1 VSGLLLSMT
10 PDEEGETN
18 ANGTYEIDPKDER
31 IGGETSFVARLE
43 AAAQPSEKDAGVPK
57 HAKSSSEAKD
67 VDGAGAEG
75 QPSVSYFP
83 RERRAARDVEKR
95 QDRLP
100 QSWKTKAG
108 APSTEP
114 QTMRRTPVPAW
125 KDRVRDEGRNGDA
138 KTRYADDLARR
149 DATPTWK
156 PKVAANQPFTIPSP
170 ATASPVRN
178 ERRKATE
185 ALYSPYRRLR
195 PTPSG
200 HTPAPASPGYASWRQ
215 ATMSRAVVAS
225 PRPNTAT
232 PIVVTT
238 GKRRR
243 IDDESDPIRR
253 PPASRLRLGVS
264 ATHAL
269 ATPGQKE
276 TGSGI
281 DHGTGPSATPGSK
294 RVGFGDISTETAR
307 RILMTLDSL
316 GKTAAGTLAPETDAG
331 KPTPVDFTKT
341 FQKLSTPPV
350 KPATRERPPP
360 IDMLGTLDQQTPAS
374 ERTLP
379 EIRRFAE
386 KGLAEDRTPS
396 HGPGATEG
404 EKVSSKGADRVTPAG
419 QTNQPKPTEEEFP
432 VFTFRSPVAEP
443 ELERLAHAACTDG
456 SPAPVFAFGTD
467 STPDGTPAETTQS
480 IPGSPTDIARANAQ
494 AAAAAASPLP
504 MVDLEE
510 EGEEEGEEL
519 PQKGFSAGLQ
529 VPPTPRLST
538 GLDFLKK
545 TAEDAK
551 AAADASAKP
560 GVGLGPAD
568 KDAKHGTVKEKADG
582 GTGGPTEFKWGTPAT
597 EADLLKGPAA
607 GTGTQNKEGSETPQ
621 KTASFF
627 QFGQAPAQTPTVG
640 FVFGKTTTSFPS
652 PGEKGDRIEKNG
664 EEGAQDDK
672 EAEGKEDTKVPKV
685 SSGWDASFLN
695 KNEKASQEAAD
706 AAKDEI
712 NKVPEAPSTTGG
724 SKPLFAWAPPEES
737 AGAGS
742 TPAPKFVFGR
752 SQPGDDSIPKQGKR
766 EDAAKPLFGGFPSN
780 KDGGETADAD
790 GASKGFPAFKFGA
803 SAPSGF
809 VFGST
814 PGVATTGEEPE
825 SKGNLEDGETQPEN
839 AEPVSGP
846 SLPAEKATANPVV
859 GISTRH
865 TEEKS
870 TSSPGLGAGSQSTAF
885 KFGAQPEEPKAETNR
900 EGEVPKMGTSYVFGK
915 SSTGASAAG
924 MDGKGFV
931 FGAASTATAPPADGK
946 ASTSAEGVPQP
957 GSTFP
962 DQVKT
967 DATTSAGGFTFG
979 SKASQQVAGLS
990 GTAPVFGK
998 GQLPAANN
1006 AAAPAAFGTTSST
1019 PAFGGSNSAGAF
1031 GSDAS
1036 TPAFGSAMPT
1046 SAFGGGA
1053 AAPSFGVDKG
1063 ISGGPVVGS
1072 SGAAPAFG
1080 SAASTSSFGGV
1091 SSAPVFGAGGNAPG
1105 LGASTAAGSF
1115 GSAQPAPAFGGVSS
1129 ASPFGNAS
1137 TPVFG
1142 TGASGF
1148 GAAPSTPAFGDGAA
1162 SGFGAGAGSASTFGV
1177 PNSTPTFGIPGG
1189 APAFGGPS
1197 STPVFGA
1204 PGSAPGFGASGSVP
1218 AFGAPGSAP
1227 GFGASGSVP
1236 AFGASAS
1243 APAFGA
1249 PGNAAG
1255 FGGGPSFPSNNAGS
1269 LPEGGGGFSMG
1280 SAGQPQPGQRRRI
1293 VRARRP
1299 ARK

>member
-1 VSGLLLSMT
+1 MT

-18 ANGTYEIDPKDER
+18 ANGTYEIDPKDGR

-43 AAAQPSEKDAGVPK
+43 AAAQPSEEDGRVPK

-67 VDGAGAEG
+67 LDGAGAEG

-95 QDRLP
+95 QDKLP
-100 QSWKTKAG
+100 QSWKPKAD

-114 QTMRRTPVPAW
+114 RTVRRTPLPAW
-125 KDRVRDEGRNGDA
+125 KHRARDEGRNGDA

-156 PKVAANQPFTIPSP
+156 PKVDANQSFTFPSP

-200 HTPAPASPGYASWRQ
+200 HAPAPASPGYASWRQ
-215 ATMSRAVVAS
+215 ATMSRTVVAS
-225 PRPNTAT
+225 PRPNMAT

-243 IDDESDPIRR
+243 IDDESDPVRR

-264 ATHAL
+264 ATRAL

-281 DHGTGPSATPGSK
+281 DPGTGPSATPGSK

-316 GKTAAGTLAPETDAG
+316 GKTATGTLAPETDAG

-341 FQKLSTPPV
+341 FQKLSTPPT
-350 KPATRERPPP
+350 KPAMRERPPP
-360 IDMLGTLDQQTPAS
+360 IDMLGTFGQQTPAS

-386 KGLAEDRTPS
+386 KGHDEDGTPS
-396 HGPGATEG
+396 HGPEPTG
-404 EKVSSKGADRVTPAG
+404 EKSSSKGADRATPAG
-419 QTNQPKPTEEEFP
+419 RGDQPEPTEEEFP
-432 VFTFRSPVAEP
+432 VFTFRSPVPEP

-456 SPAPVFAFGTD
+456 SPAPVFAFGAD
-467 STPDGTPAETTQS
+467 GAPAGTPAETAQS

-504 MVDLEE
+504 MADLED
-510 EGEEEGEEL
+510 EGEDEGEEL
-519 PQKGFSAGLQ
+519 PQKGFSTGLH

-551 AAADASAKP
+551 AAADASAKSRA
-560 GVGLGPAD
+560 GLGLAAE
-568 KDAKHGTVKEKADG
+568 DAERGTEEEKADG
-582 GTGGPTEFKWGTPAT
+582 GTGGPAVFKWGAPAT
-597 EADLLKGPAA
+597 EAGLQKGPTA
-607 GTGTQNKEGSETPQ
+607 GTGTPNKEGSETPQ

-640 FVFGKTTTSFPS
+640 FVFGKTTTSFPG
-652 PGEKGDRIEKNG
+652 PGEKGDCIEKEG

-672 EAEGKEDTKVPKV
+672 ETERKEGTEVPKV
-685 SSGWDASFLN
+685 SGGWDADFLN
-695 KNEKASQEAAD
+695 KNKEASQEAAD

-724 SKPLFAWAPPEES
+724 SKPLFTWAPPKQN

-742 TPAPKFVFGR
+742 TPAPKFVFGQ
-752 SQPGDDSIPKQGKR
+752 SQPGDDSIPKQGKS
-766 EDAAKPLFGGFPSN
+766 EDAAKPVFGGFPSK
-780 KDGGETADAD
+780 KDSGETADAN

-809 VFGST
+809 VLGST
-814 PGVATTGEEPE
+814 PGVARAGEEPE
-825 SKGNLEDGETQPEN
+825 PKGKLEDGETQPKN
-839 AEPVSGP
+839 AEPATEP
-846 SLPAEKATANPVV
+846 SLPAEKATADPVA
-859 GISTRH
+859 GTSTRQ

-870 TSSPGLGAGSQSTAF
+870 TFSPGLGAGNQSTAF
-885 KFGAQPEEPKAETNR
+885 KFGAQPGEPKSEADR
-900 EGEVPKMGTSYVFGK
+900 AGEVPTTGTSYMFGK
-915 SSTGASAAG
+915 SSTSASTTG
-924 MDGKGFV
+924 MDGNGLV
-931 FGAASTATAPPADGK
+931 FGAASAAAGLPADGK
-946 ASTSAEGVPQP
+946 ASTPAESAPHP
-957 GSTFP
+957 SSTLRG
-962 DQVKT
+962 QVKT
-967 DATTSAGGFTFG
+967 DAATSAGGFTFG
-979 SKASQQVAGLS
+979 STASQQVAGLS

-998 GQLPAANN
+998 GQLPASDN

-1019 PAFGGSNSAGAF
+1019 PAFGASNTAGFF
-1031 GSDAS
+1031 GSGAS
-1036 TPAFGSAMPT
+1036 TPAFGSAMST
-1046 SAFGGGA
+1046 SAFGSGT
-1053 AAPSFGVDKG
+1053 AAPSFGEDKG
-1063 ISGGPVVGS
+1063 SSKGPVFGS

-1115 GSAQPAPAFGGVSS
+1115 GSAQPAPAFGGVGP

-1148 GAAPSTPAFGDGAA
+1148 RAAPSAPAFGSGAAAGFGAGAVSAPAFGAPNSTPAFGI
-1162 SGFGAGAGSASTFGV
+1162 S
-1177 PNSTPTFGIPGG
+1177 GG

-1204 PGSAPGFGASGSVP
+1204 SGSAPGFGAPGSVP

-1227 GFGASGSVP
+1227 GFGAPG
-1236 AFGASAS
+1236 S

-1249 PGNAAG
+1249 PGNAPG
-1255 FGGGPSFPSNNAGS
+1255 FGGGPFPSNNAGS
-1269 LPEGGGGFSMG
+1269 LPDGGGGFSMG